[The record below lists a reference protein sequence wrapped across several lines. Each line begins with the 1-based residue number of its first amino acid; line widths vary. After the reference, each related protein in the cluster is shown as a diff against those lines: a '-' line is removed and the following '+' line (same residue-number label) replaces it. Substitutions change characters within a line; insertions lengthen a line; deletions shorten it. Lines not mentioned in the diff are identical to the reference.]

1 MAAVQKAL
9 FSSGILL
16 VTAILFALRVDK
28 SVDWNWFLI
37 FIPLWLFDAVMI
49 TYIIVNIIIHFRTS
63 LCGNVDRNDMTKNRK
78 YGLLVFCV
86 FKIAFQVLLCLRLEG
101 FQISLYYVLIPLWA
115 VLVAGL
121 VDNFFVLKATSPY
134 R

>member
-1 MAAVQKAL
+1 MAAVQKAI

-16 VTAILFALRVDK
+16 ITAILFALRVDNT
-28 SVDWNWFLI
+28 VDWNWFLI

-49 TYIIVNIIIHFRTS
+49 TYLIVNIIIHFRTAF
-63 LCGNVDRNDMTKNRK
+63 CGNVDRNDMTKNRK

-86 FKIAFQVLLCLRLEG
+86 LKITFQILLCLRLED
-101 FQISLYYVLIPLWA
+101 FYISLYYVLIPLWII
-115 VLVAGL
+115 LVAGL
-121 VDNFFVLKATSPY
+121 IDNFFVLKASGAY